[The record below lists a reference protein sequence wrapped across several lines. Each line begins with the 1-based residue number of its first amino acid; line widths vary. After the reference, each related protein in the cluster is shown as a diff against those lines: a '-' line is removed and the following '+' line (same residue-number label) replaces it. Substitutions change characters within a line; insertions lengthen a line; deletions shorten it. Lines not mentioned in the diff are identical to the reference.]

1 MSNFTFLSSQA
12 NLTVNKTLH
21 HCAPQVP
28 SWVLQSFCNHDYTGV
43 IVPLIYCCPK
53 IFSVL
58 ESEKDQTWPCLS
70 VCMFACLSVWL
81 FAFLPHCLPICQP
94 AYINLSVYVSL
105 CLFVHSFSHY
115 CFIDFLLIL
124 FRNDVVNH
132 CKK

>member
-70 VCMFACLSVWL
+70 VCILACLSVWL
-81 FAFLPHCLPICQP
+81 FFCLSFCLSICQS
-94 AYINLSVYVSL
+94 AYLFVCLSVSL
-105 CLFVHSFSHY
+105 LISICLFTCLSVCLYIVVLIIVSF
-115 CFIDFLLIL
+115 
-124 FRNDVVNH
+124 V
-132 CKK
+132 